1 MTKKYRAIKE
11 FALASQNA
19 GCASARGSRFVFVF
33 LEDGGG
39 GRYIKLATPS
49 YFP

>member
-19 GCASARGSRFVFVF
+19 GCASARGSRFVLLFF
-33 LEDGGG
+33 LEER
-39 GRYIKLATPS
+39 GRYIELATPS

>member
-19 GCASARGSRFVFVF
+19 GCASARGSRFVLVF
-33 LEDGGG
+33 FWRRGGG
-39 GRYIKLATPS
+39 I
-49 YFP
+49 